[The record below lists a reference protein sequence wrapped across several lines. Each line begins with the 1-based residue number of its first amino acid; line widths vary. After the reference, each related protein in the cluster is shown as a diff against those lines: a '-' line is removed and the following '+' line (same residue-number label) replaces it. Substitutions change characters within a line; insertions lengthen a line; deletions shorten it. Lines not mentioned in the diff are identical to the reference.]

1 MNRSALAERRRFFA
15 NVWRWVAGLS
25 LTAAVAAC
33 GGVDSN
39 SSQWVAS
46 WYAAQQNYN
55 EVPPPII
62 DPSLPPLT
70 ISNQTVRQIV
80 HTSYGG
86 SQIRIKLSNLFGTAP
101 VTFAAV
107 HVARSTGNG
116 NVDTTTD
123 RTATFS
129 GQGSVTL
136 PAGAEMWSD
145 SITISSPAQSDLA
158 VSLFIQASAP
168 VVTAHVTGQQTNYLA
183 PGNQSGA
190 DSLSGATTNLSGVWP
205 YYWLSEVDV
214 SSADKVKVI
223 VTFGDSITDGYQST
237 VDANHRW
244 PNFFDNRVQAA
255 VGSVGK
261 ASVVNAG
268 ISGNRWLQDIIG
280 PAGQGRFARDVTGV
294 SGATH
299 VVILLGIN
307 DIGFG
312 MAIPAQA
319 ESSDQIIAAINAAI
333 AQAKTRKM
341 KVFLATLLPYQGAD
355 YFDAVGETKRQAIN
369 AYIRSASGIDGVID
383 FDKAMQDPS
392 NPATLLPAYDSGDHL
407 HPNDV
412 GYQAMANAIDL
423 NLLNR

>member
-1 MNRSALAERRRFFA
+1 MNRNALAKRRRLFA
-15 NVWRWVAGLS
+15 NVWRRVTGLS
-25 LTAAVAAC
+25 LIAAVAAC

-39 SSQWVAS
+39 TSQWVAS

-86 SQIRIKLSNLFGTAP
+86 SQIRIKLSNLFGTTP

-123 RTATFS
+123 RTVTFS

-136 PAGAEMWSD
+136 TAGAEMWSD
-145 SITISSPAQSDLA
+145 SVTISSPAQSDLA
-158 VSLFIQASAP
+158 VSLFIQGNAP

-183 PGNQSGA
+183 PGNQSSAG
-190 DSLSGATTNLSGVWP
+190 SLSGATTNLAGVWP

-237 VDANHRW
+237 VDTNHRW
-244 PNFFDNRVQAA
+244 PNFFDDRVQAA
-255 VGSVGK
+255 VGSVGR

-312 MAIPAQA
+312 MAVPAEA

-333 AQAKTRKM
+333 AQAKNRKM

-355 YFDAVGETKRQAIN
+355 YFDAAGETKRQAIN
-369 AYIRSASGIDGVID
+369 AYIRSASGVDGVID

-407 HPNDV
+407 HPNDA